1 MTAEAPSLAIVIC
14 TFKRPELLRLCLRS
28 IAAQSAPDRP
38 HGGVNV
44 YVVDNSDEGDARP
57 IVTQEALASPWP
69 MVWMEAH
76 PPNISVARNAGVRAG
91 SEDFVAF
98 VDDDQTLDQ
107 GWLAAVF
114 RAVADNRADAW
125 LGRVVGLFEAPER
138 TTPAIWNLF
147 SRELTEDSG
156 FELFAFGP
164 GRSVGITL
172 ATNNCVFR
180 RATCLDDAQ
189 VDGAGVFD
197 PSFGKGGGED
207 FDLFCRLQ
215 RRGRRFVWLA
225 EATARE
231 FVPASRCDRAYL
243 RRRFYAGGQ
252 AFAEAMARGGSDP
265 GLERWLIRGKAFI
278 QAGLLT
284 LGAPTAL
291 WNGGDARTD
300 YVFRWAGVLGKLSFG
315 ETHPLYQQ
323 K

>member
-28 IAAQSAPDRP
+28 IAAQIPPERP
-38 HGGVNV
+38 HGGVNI

-57 IVTQEALASPWP
+57 IVAQESLTGPWP
-69 MVWMEAH
+69 MVWLEAH

-107 GWLAAVF
+107 GWLIAVF
-114 RAVADNRADAW
+114 RAIADDRADAW
-125 LGRVVGLFEAPER
+125 IGRVVGLFEAPER
-138 TTPAIWNLF
+138 ATPAILTLF
-147 SRELTEDSG
+147 SRELAEKSG

-164 GRSVGITL
+164 GGRAGIAL

-180 RATCLDDAQ
+180 RAACLDD
-189 VDGAGVFD
+189 VEVFD
-197 PSFGKGGGED
+197 PAFGKGGGED

-231 FVPASRCDRAYL
+231 FVPASRCDRSYM

-252 AFAEAMARGGSDP
+252 AFAEAMARGGRNP
-265 GLERWLIRGKAFI
+265 ALERWLIRAKACV
-278 QAGLLT
+278 QAALLA

-291 WNGGDARTD
+291 WNGADARTD